1 MIDKN
6 LSLKTILVDL
16 WCAQVSNKIIAVSFL
31 FHNLLFLIDGQSHNV
46 RIWTT
51 HIIICLIYAFYA
63 DIC

>member
-31 FHNLLFLIDGQSHNV
+31 FSYLLFLIDGQSHNV
-46 RIWTT
+46 HIWTT
-51 HIIICLIYAFYA
+51 HIIRCLIYAFYA